1 MVLKVSTE
9 QIITSTINSK
19 KHFMDNDTIFRFY
32 GPRYY
37 VFVADLKEQD
47 TILFYFWQILWTK
60 ILFAAD
66 KNEHDNICSNFLCP
80 KV

>member
-47 TILFYFWQILWTK
+47 TILFYFW
-60 ILFAAD
+60 
-66 KNEHDNICSNFLCP
+66 
-80 KV
+80 